1 MGLKGGISI
10 DADSGPLGYVLW
22 YYGSGSQDFF
32 TFIQISSGH
41 TVAAL
46 IGKFVF
52 ESWEEKRASKDIV
65 SWEQGFE
72 MLQAFSSGK
81 IAQLVGCSKGEGGK
95 PASKQAQPGFDFPK
109 RCLWILTLWS
119 SSIKFHPKLS
129 GGINHVWLSKLFWHT
144 VRKKL
149 F

>member
-1 MGLKGGISI
+1 
-10 DADSGPLGYVLW
+10 
-22 YYGSGSQDFF
+22 
-32 TFIQISSGH
+32 
-41 TVAAL
+41 
-46 IGKFVF
+46 
-52 ESWEEKRASKDIV
+52 
-65 SWEQGFE
+65 

-129 GGINHVWLSKLFWHT
+129 GGINHVSLVDVKLET
-144 VRKKL
+144 LVRIIIEIQTIL
-149 F
+149 LAQF

>member
-1 MGLKGGISI
+1 MRSLRDKISCF
-10 DADSGPLGYVLW
+10 SL
-22 YYGSGSQDFF
+22 
-32 TFIQISSGH
+32 
-41 TVAAL
+41 AAL

-109 RCLWILTLWS
+109 RCLGSLHSGHPNQIS
-119 SSIKFHPKLS
+119 S
-129 GGINHVWLSKLFWHT
+129 
-144 VRKKL
+144 
-149 F
+149 

>member
-1 MGLKGGISI
+1 MRSLRDKKGCFS
-10 DADSGPLGYVLW
+10 L
-22 YYGSGSQDFF
+22 
-32 TFIQISSGH
+32 
-41 TVAAL
+41 AAL
-46 IGKFVF
+46 IGNEIAKFVF

-109 RCLWILTLWS
+109 RCLGSLHSGHPNQIS
-119 SSIKFHPKLS
+119 S
-129 GGINHVWLSKLFWHT
+129 
-144 VRKKL
+144 
-149 F
+149 